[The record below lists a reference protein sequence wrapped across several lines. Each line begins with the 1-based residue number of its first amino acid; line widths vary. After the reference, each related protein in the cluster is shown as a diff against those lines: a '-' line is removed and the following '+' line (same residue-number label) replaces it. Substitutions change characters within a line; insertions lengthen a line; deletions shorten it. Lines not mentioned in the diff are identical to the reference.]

1 MTDEKTE
8 TRAERD
14 ERVRLAEQDRA
25 DRAKVSPLTGVRTLH
40 DVIRHLV
47 THGPGADK
55 AHRAELLAVIDKADP
70 DVKTDPKAGK

>member
-14 ERVRLAEQDRA
+14 ELVRLAEQDRA